1 MNGLRSLD
9 LKSGGLGEG
18 AGQQLG
24 GVREG
29 REREEWHG
37 HGPAQL
43 RGGSGRGSL
52 HVSSPELAQVES
64 CARPPAAI
72 ASNIYTHKW
81 KCTYTAR
88 QVSFCNCNMFD
99 APICHSVSPS
109 L

>member
-29 REREEWHG
+29 REREREEWHG
-37 HGPAQL
+37 HGPAEL

-52 HVSSPELAQVES
+52 HVSSPELS
-64 CARPPAAI
+64 
-72 ASNIYTHKW
+72 SG
-81 KCTYTAR
+81 
-88 QVSFCNCNMFD
+88 
-99 APICHSVSPS
+99 
-109 L
+109 

>member
-1 MNGLRSLD
+1 M
-9 LKSGGLGEG
+9 LGRGE
-18 AGQQLG
+18 
-24 GVREG
+24 

>member
-64 CARPPAAI
+64 CARPPP
-72 ASNIYTHKW
+72 SHL
-81 KCTYTAR
+81 TYIRTNGNVHGSAG
-88 QVSFCNCNMFD
+88 Q
-99 APICHSVSPS
+99 
-109 L
+109 LL